1 MLKINSIKI
10 NTKLILAPLSG
21 ISDLAFR
28 LLSREFGC
36 KFAFTEMLNAC
47 SIKYKSKKT
56 DLMLKSSAKDR
67 PLGAQVLGRDVDIIL
82 NAVEVIQKSSVC
94 LIDFNAACPVRKVV
108 RRGEGAAL
116 LKEPKLL
123 KKIITA
129 MVKRSKLPITVKIR
143 SGWSHNEINAP
154 EVARLLEGAGAAAIF
169 IHARP
174 QTQLYTGR
182 ADYKII
188 AKVKAAVSIPVIG
201 SGDIF
206 TPQDVQRMLNE
217 TGCDAVLAARGAIGN
232 PWLFKNTGYFLKTGK
247 LHPSPSVDDRIK
259 VMLRH
264 LDMMIKLYT
273 EKRAVARFRLF
284 IPPYLKEIPGA
295 RHVKADMSRIKT
307 RKQLV
312 LALSYLR

>member
-1 MLKINSIKI
+1 MFKIADIRI

-28 LLSREFGC
+28 ALSREFGA
-36 KFAFTEMLNAC
+36 KFCFTEMLNAC

-56 DLMLKSSAKDR
+56 DLMLMSTAKDK
-67 PLGAQVLGRDVDIIL
+67 PLGAQVLGRDINTIL
-82 NAVEVIQKSSVC
+82 GAIEVIQKSGVS

-123 KKIITA
+123 KKIVA
-129 MVKRSKLPITVKIR
+129 ALVKHSSLPISVKIR
-143 SGWSHNEINAP
+143 SGWSHSEINAVK
-154 EVARLLEGAGAAAIF
+154 VAKLLEDAGAAAIF

-174 QTQLYTGR
+174 QTQLYSGR
-182 ADYKII
+182 ADYEII
-188 AKVKAAVSIPVIG
+188 AKVKSAVSIPVIG
-201 SGDIF
+201 SGDIW
-206 TPQDVQRMLNE
+206 TPLDVQRMLSQ
-217 TGCDAVLAARGAIGN
+217 TKCDAALAARGAIGN
-232 PWLFKNTGYFLKTGK
+232 PWLFRNTRYFLKTGK
-247 LHPSPSVDDRIK
+247 LYPAPSVDERIK
-259 VMLRH
+259 AMLKH

-284 IPPYLKEIPGA
+284 IPPYLKEVPGA
-295 RHVKADMSRIKT
+295 RKVKADMSQIKT

-312 LALSYLR
+312 LALSRLL